1 MMQDLNSGTFVQPN
15 KPSSSK
21 SSSLIKMLAQP
32 QEDSSI
38 NRVLNLNFICR
49 GGGGGGGTFVFLVS
63 CVHFG
68 NCAVSL
74 AGNVL
79 GIYSKLLSHR

>member
-1 MMQDLNSGTFVQPN
+1 MQDLNNGKFVQPS

-21 SSSLIKMLAQP
+21 SGSLIKMLAQP

-38 NRVLNLNFICR
+38 NKVLNLNFTCR

-63 CVHFG
+63 CVQFS
-68 NCAVSL
+68 NYARSL

-79 GIYSKLLSHR
+79 GIHSELLSHR

>member
-1 MMQDLNSGTFVQPN
+1 MQDLNGGTSVQHN
-15 KPSSSK
+15 KPSPSK

-38 NRVLNLNFICR
+38 NKVLNLKFICR

-63 CVHFG
+63 YVY
-68 NCAVSL
+68 SIT
-74 AGNVL
+74 VL
-79 GIYSKLLSHR
+79 CHLQKMC